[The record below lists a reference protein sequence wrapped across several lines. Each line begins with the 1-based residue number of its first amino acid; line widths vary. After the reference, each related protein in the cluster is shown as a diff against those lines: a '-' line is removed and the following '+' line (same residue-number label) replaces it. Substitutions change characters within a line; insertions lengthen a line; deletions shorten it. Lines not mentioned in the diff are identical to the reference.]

1 MTQMAQMT
9 QMARIGRFVSVG
21 AVGFGVQLAA
31 LQLFTAGLGLP
42 QVVATAGAVELAVL
56 HNFVW
61 HERWTWVGRGTT
73 AKEGRAGR
81 LGRFHLTSGAVSI
94 TGNVVITSWVVAV
107 SGAPLLLA
115 NALAVGA
122 CTVLNFVA
130 ADRLVFGRRVGV
142 EG

>member
-1 MTQMAQMT
+1 MTQM
-9 QMARIGRFVSVG
+9 GRFVGVG
-21 AVGFGVQLAA
+21 AAGFAVQLAA
-31 LQLFTAGLGLP
+31 LQLFTVGLGLP
-42 QVVATAGAVELAVL
+42 LVVATAGAVEVAVL

-61 HERWTWVGRGTT
+61 HERWTWVRRGTT
-73 AKEGRAGR
+73 ARDGRAGR

-94 TGNVVITSWVVAV
+94 TGNMVITSWVVAV